1 MINHRMIQFRQYS
14 GFSEENIAKALNI
27 TVEEYKEYE
36 SGRVSPNIELIASL
50 AMLYKVTVDE
60 FYGYSPKL
68 TLHSSDFE
76 ERNPIVIPEN
86 TLKLSDLS
94 WDEQELILF
103 YRKNPDKENILHYIT
118 SYNEEENK

>member
-36 SGRVSPNIELIASL
+36 SGRLRPNIELIASL

-76 ERNPIVIPEN
+76 EREPVGVPES

-103 YRKNPDKENILHYIT
+103 YRKNPDKEDILHYIT